1 MTDMAIA
8 TLAPVV
14 GTRSACAALGEPRAR
29 YYRRHR
35 QSPAP
40 ERPQTIRKPQPRAL
54 SDDERRAVLDVLHH
68 SDHVDEAPATVYAK
82 LLDEGTY
89 LASTSTMY
97 RVLRA
102 SAEVRERR
110 RQATHP
116 AAVKPELVATAPNM
130 CWSWD
135 ITKLLGPEKWN
146 YFYLYVVIDIYS
158 RYVVGWMLAR
168 TERAKLAEALL
179 AESIA
184 NQGVSAG
191 QLTIHADRGTSMASK
206 PVAFLLADLG
216 VTKSHNRPIAPMTTP
231 TRNRTSAPSSTGRP
245 SRPAS
250 AASRMPLP
258 SADVFSAGTTPT
270 IVIQV
275 SGSIPPPMCTTAG
288 PSSSVPSVA

>member
-1 MTDMAIA
+1 LSQA
-8 TLAPVV
+8 
-14 GTRSACAALGEPRAR
+14 E
-29 YYRRHR
+29 R
-35 QSPAP
+35 QG
-40 ERPQTIRKPQPRAL
+40 
-54 SDDERRAVLDVLHH
+54 VLDVLHC

-89 LASTSTMY
+89 LASTWTMY

-116 AAVKPELVATAPNM
+116 AAKKPELMATAPNQ

-146 YFYLYVVIDIYS
+146 YFYLYVDLDIFS

-168 TERAKLAEALL
+168 SEGAKLAEALL
-179 AESIA
+179 SDSIA
-184 NQGVSAG
+184 NQGASAG

-206 PVAFLLADLG
+206 PVAFLLADS
-216 VTKSHNRPIAPMTTP
+216 VSSSPTTGLIVP
-231 TRNRTSAPSSTGRP
+231 TTTLIRNRTSAPSSTARP

-250 AASRMPLP
+250 VASKTPIA
-258 SADVFSAGTTPT
+258 SAGAFSAGTTWT
-270 IVIQV
+270 IVIQEL
-275 SGSIPPPMCTTAG
+275 GSTPPPMSTTAG
-288 PSSSVPSVA
+288 PNWCGRNVAWSLTPSTPPIPSASCASPLRRRPCPPWRGSTSPRTTDRHSISMKKLSHKA